1 MDPLNATRFHGY
13 TRAPVRVEAAATL
26 YSLRNLFGRLAFVK
40 FRTPQWQVCRRVCFD
55 NFEKKLYIS
64 NVVDRNINKLFINV
78 NEETRRR
85 RRGENEFTKLT
96 KRQNKLIKNESEV
109 NRIFEKGGER

>member
-1 MDPLNATRFHGY
+1 MLSLWTQRHVYIHGGSPKRDRFHGY

-64 NVVDRNINKLFINV
+64 NVIDRNINKLFINV
-78 NEETRRR
+78 NEETRKR
-85 RRGENEFTKLT
+85 RRGENS
-96 KRQNKLIKNESEV
+96 RN
-109 NRIFEKGGER
+109 